1 MRLAAVAGR
10 LQWLDDEGDW
20 CELDSD
26 AALQEAR
33 RVVAELSP
41 PVLRLRA
48 V

>member
-1 MRLAAVAGR
+1 MTSVKGR

>member
-1 MRLAAVAGR
+1 MTSPEGR